1 VLQQIV
7 GMLDFSKDVAA
18 SVHMPRL
25 HHQWMPDETLVEPA
39 MPAQIVEGL
48 RHRGQH
54 VVVRRPAT
62 AINAI
67 AADQHGGW
75 IGAADT
81 RTRGALAAGY

>member
-1 VLQQIV
+1 
-7 GMLDFSKDVAA
+7 
-18 SVHMPRL
+18 MPRL
-25 HHQWMPDETLVEPA
+25 HHQWMPDETLAEPA
-39 MPAQIVEGL
+39 MPAEIVDGL
-48 RHRGQH
+48 RQRGQQ

-67 AADQHGGW
+67 ASDGSGGW